1 MKQTANKIASYLL
14 RPFTELLPLLL
25 TLIILTSI
33 SAIVPYIK
41 NHIPYSLQLISASAL
56 ISYGVTFLIGLLSQ
70 RLRKIALWGFLVV
83 YLLTAIMSFCSYYFY
98 GTEFNGDLAGVIAG
112 TTHSEASEFIDYLS
126 MGQIIALILGIILL
140 IVSSYLVVKTLD
152 ISTMKWRRLLS
163 TMSSVAVV
171 LGIFLAFYK
180 PAVYNNT
187 FVGHIEKCGY
197 LFENIPDLRDYPT
210 HPELTTTAPLPQ
222 NIVIIIGESFSKN
235 HSSLYNYQYPT
246 NPRLTALRDSG
257 ELLVFNNVTAP
268 YIQTIEC
275 FKSIMSTYRREYG
288 DSVNWY
294 QCTTIPEIMNRLGYN
309 TIWLSNQSKKG
320 LYDNIAGRYSDLC
333 NENLFVGNKFTGLS
347 RSYLDEELLKL
358 LTPIHAENNDGT
370 NCYFIHLQGQHISF
384 SSRYPKEMT
393 RFTPADYP
401 QHSEHQRPIIA
412 HYDNA
417 TYYNDSIVNDIIH
430 TFKDDEALIFYF
442 SDHSL
447 DIYDTWGDYFGN
459 GIPTNAHSYAMG
471 TDIPFMIY
479 PTLKYQEKYPET
491 TNRIISA
498 TDNEIHTEDFIYL
511 LMDLLGVEASTL
523 KH

>member
-163 TMSSVAVV
+163 TMSSVAIV

-187 FVGHIEKCGY
+187 FVGHIKKCGY
-197 LFENIPDLRDYPT
+197 LF
-210 HPELTTTAPLPQ
+210 
-222 NIVIIIGESFSKN
+222 
-235 HSSLYNYQYPT
+235 
-246 NPRLTALRDSG
+246 
-257 ELLVFNNVTAP
+257 
-268 YIQTIEC
+268 
-275 FKSIMSTYRREYG
+275 
-288 DSVNWY
+288 
-294 QCTTIPEIMNRLGYN
+294 
-309 TIWLSNQSKKG
+309 
-320 LYDNIAGRYSDLC
+320 
-333 NENLFVGNKFTGLS
+333 
-347 RSYLDEELLKL
+347 
-358 LTPIHAENNDGT
+358 
-370 NCYFIHLQGQHISF
+370 
-384 SSRYPKEMT
+384 
-393 RFTPADYP
+393 
-401 QHSEHQRPIIA
+401 
-412 HYDNA
+412 
-417 TYYNDSIVNDIIH
+417 
-430 TFKDDEALIFYF
+430 
-442 SDHSL
+442 
-447 DIYDTWGDYFGN
+447 
-459 GIPTNAHSYAMG
+459 
-471 TDIPFMIY
+471 
-479 PTLKYQEKYPET
+479 
-491 TNRIISA
+491 
-498 TDNEIHTEDFIYL
+498 
-511 LMDLLGVEASTL
+511 
-523 KH
+523 